1 LLYLEVLVVSS
12 YVFSHKTCCML
23 KLKLFISSML
33 GVMSMIFSY
42 YIETTLESNF
52 KIDRHI
58 ASQIS
63 VLVEN

>member
-1 LLYLEVLVVSS
+1 M
-12 YVFSHKTCCML
+12 F
-23 KLKLFISSML
+23 
-33 GVMSMIFSY
+33 FSY
-42 YIETTLESNF
+42 HIETTLESNF